1 MAKRVVLCFDSAE
14 AEEVNAF
21 IRRMRT
27 VEENKGLDG
36 DALDIEVIYP
46 CDISENQY
54 MSWKGTEPTEHDKK
68 ILNSL
73 TPEDKIYVWGHG
85 APNYASMPGAVY
97 TELADYLE
105 KSINKVNFAPGKGSL
120 NITMEICNGGRGGEQ
135 GRDSYAARLH
145 SLLGKKGIHATV
157 TGRLRNVII
166 DVNRIQRDGIT
177 TMERSKWALVEAGLY
192 EADTFY
198 ERMAV
203 RSKVSY
209 QWDRNDPSVQVRVDS
224 YRRSALIG
232 FLKIKEQILDK
243 VNSERFPLMS
253 PRHLH
258 QLLLTIE
265 FNLSQDRKQFDVDL
279 VKKTTQELGEYCH
292 QIGISKKEL
301 ERYGFNYFQESLG
314 NKVTKDGF
322 LRIKTGIKCTDPL
335 LDIEK
340 RPIVDVINEHPPF
353 QELNRIIVDFKNT
366 KDVTE
371 DIEQL
376 IKIIGTKEDWQ
387 EANLY
392 TDLVTIARSYNLVNN
407 NGKLDIPDYVDVTTQ
422 IINKVLNLAYKSDL
436 DPAQKL
442 KEIANIKKQLTPYR
456 NADYEF
462 RLMSSLNNEA
472 PAQEHILYFEQS
484 SKNIFNYKILVDGEV
499 LEGKIDI
506 KTLPNLTVAQQKK
519 IEGGSLDAL
528 NAVKDQILDSTA
540 EKGHTKKEL
549 TFWGK
554 ICIALSALVSGLKN
568 TWGERHEA
576 SMLEFIDNLF
586 YQPYESIKDHITEH
600 TNNINQINAV
610 IKICENKIRLQ
621 KQHHQSPT
629 EQSLASDSSVAETSD
644 PLVVETLELDSLD
657 PLEADE
663 LEFEPTEENNSLKK
677 TFMK

>member
-1 MAKRVVLCFDSAE
+1 MILCFDSAE

-21 IRRMRT
+21 IRRMRV
-27 VEENKGLDG
+27 VEDNKGLDG

-46 CDISENQY
+46 CDISENRY
-54 MSWKGTEPTEHDKK
+54 MSWEGTEPTEQDKK
-68 ILNSL
+68 ILHSL

-105 KSINKVNFAPGKGSL
+105 KSINKDNFGPGKGSL
-120 NITMEICNGGRGGEQ
+120 NITMEMCNGGRGGEQ
-135 GRDSYAARLH
+135 GKDSYAARLH
-145 SLLGKKGIHATV
+145 SLLGKKGIHASV

-166 DVNRIQRDGIT
+166 DVNRIHMDGIT
-177 TMERSKWALVEAGLY
+177 TVERAKWGLVEAGIY
-192 EADTFY
+192 ESDTVY

-209 QWDRNDPSVQVRVDS
+209 QWDSSDPSVQVRVDS
-224 YRRSALIG
+224 YRRSTLIG
-232 FLKIKEQILDK
+232 FIKIKEQILNK
-243 VNSERFPLMS
+243 VNSEQFPLMS

-265 FNLSQDRKQFDVDL
+265 LNLSQDREQFDLNL
-279 VKKTTQELGEYCH
+279 VKKTTQELGEYCQ

-314 NKVTKDGF
+314 QKVTKDGF
-322 LRIKTGIKCTDPL
+322 LRIETGIKRTDPL
-335 LDIEK
+335 FDIEK
-340 RPIVDVINEHPPF
+340 RPIVEAINDHPSF
-353 QELNRIIVDFKNT
+353 QELNRIMVDLKNIQNAS
-366 KDVTE
+366 E

-392 TDLVTIARSYNLVNN
+392 TDLVTIARAYNLVNN
-407 NGKLDIPDYVDVTTQ
+407 NGKLDIPDYVDETTKL
-422 IINKVLNLAYKSDL
+422 INRVLNLAYKSDL
-436 DPAQKL
+436 DPTQKL
-442 KEIANIKKQLTPYR
+442 QELANLKKQLTPLK

-462 RLMSSLNNEA
+462 RLMSFLNNEA
-472 PAQEHILYFEQS
+472 PAQEHIIYFEQTT
-484 SKNIFNYKILVDGEV
+484 KYIFNYKILVDGEV
-499 LEGKIDI
+499 LEGKLDI
-506 KTLPNLTVAQQKK
+506 KTLPNLTAAQQKK
-519 IEGGSLDAL
+519 IEEGSLDAL
-528 NAVKDQILDSTA
+528 NAVKDQILDFTA

-576 SMLEFIDNLF
+576 SKLEFIGNLF
-586 YQPYESIKDHITEH
+586 YQPYESVKDQIYEH

-610 IKICENKIRLQ
+610 IKICENKIILQ
-621 KQHHQSPT
+621 KQHHHSPM
-629 EQSLASDSSVAETSD
+629 EQPLGSHKSITETSD
-644 PLVVETLELDSLD
+644 PLVDKTLELDSLE

-663 LEFEPTEENNSLKK
+663 LEIEPAEADNSLKN
-677 TFMK
+677 TLMK